1 MYEGQYSLIGI
12 EFSFFTRKLEAQL
25 LYQGIPFKWQFKT
38 LESTKEVETRAGTRF
53 IPVLETPDGW
63 MIHDTIAIGPMLHDR
78 FHETPVIPEDATLRA
93 LCFILEDYFNHWFS
107 RHVLHSRWC
116 YEHSVAHAGRGFGMN
131 MVLDKRTTEAL
142 TEEEEQKIAG
152 MPAMFRDTFGLN
164 ACKAQG
170 AGEDQSEVL
179 QADLKAI
186 IGMLLDHLND
196 NDFIFGGRACLA
208 DFAMAGALK
217 AHFLEDPDPKA
228 WLAPH
233 IDALEQYVQRVQAG
247 PVAGGAWKAWQEL
260 ETGLKPLLAH
270 AVTHYHAFAAASIKG
285 AAQGEKYFT
294 CDLPS
299 GQITARTM
307 KRLDKARLHVQNE
320 LKRVNAFE
328 NEQLKASGVLDYY
341 AMPPQVTKSE

>member
-1 MYEGQYSLIGI
+1 M
-12 EFSFFTRKLEAQL
+12 
-25 LYQGIPFKWQFKT
+25 
-38 LESTKEVETRAGTRF
+38 
-53 IPVLETPDGW
+53 
-63 MIHDTIAIGPMLHDR
+63 
-78 FHETPVIPEDATLRA
+78 
-93 LCFILEDYFNHWFS
+93 
-107 RHVLHSRWC
+107 HSRWC